1 MRRLVVAIAVM
12 TMLGGC
18 DDGASGATDG
28 GPGDA
33 GDGGPIQAEVTVMT
47 WNVYMGAD
55 IDPLMN
61 PDSIFEVPGL
71 VAEAWDQV
79 QANDFEARAEV
90 IADIIAADVP
100 HLIALQ
106 EVSLYRGQSPGDFM
120 DGNPVEAEE
129 VWLDYLEVLAA
140 ALAARDLDY
149 ELAVINDGVDVE
161 VPMTGEGELDDLRL
175 TDRDAILVRGDV
187 TYANAEAQTFENV
200 YVAPVS
206 GSDPIVVNRG
216 WIAIDA
222 IVEGVALRFAGTHLE
237 IPGAS
242 ATIQVAQGD
251 EVIAALADD
260 PEPVFLV
267 GDLNSP
273 ASGTGT
279 ATYGNFLEAG
289 YVDSWVDVGNTE
301 NGYTCC
307 YGADLVDTGYVPG
320 SRIDFVLSRGD
331 VEYSEVHTV
340 GSDVLTPGDLHPS
353 DHLGVVATFEIS
365 Q

>member
-1 MRRLVVAIAVM
+1 MQRVFFLIVAATI
-12 TMLGGC
+12 LGGC
-18 DDGASGATDG
+18 DDGGGGGADG
-28 GPGDA
+28 GPGD
-33 GDGGPIQAEVTVMT
+33 GGEEPITAEVTVMT
-47 WNVYMGAD
+47 WNLYMGTD

-61 PDSIFEVPGL
+61 PDSIFEVPAL
-71 VAEAWDQV
+71 VADAWAQV

-90 IADIIAADVP
+90 IADIIADDAP

-120 DGNPVEAEE
+120 DGNDVASEE

-140 ALAARDLDY
+140 ALLARDLDY
-149 ELAVINDGVDVE
+149 ELAVVGDGVDVE
-161 VPMTGEGELDDLRL
+161 VPMAGDGELDDLRL

-187 TYANAEAQTFENV
+187 PFTNAEAHTFENV

-206 GSDPIVVNRG
+206 GSDPIVVDRG
-216 WIAIDA
+216 WVTVEAT
-222 IVEGVALRFAGTHLE
+222 VEGVVLRFAGTHLE

-242 ATIQVAQGD
+242 ASIQVAQGD
-251 EVIAALADD
+251 EVIAAFADA
-260 PEPVFLV
+260 PEPVFVV

-273 ASGTGT
+273 ATGAGT
-279 ATYGNFLEAG
+279 ATYGNFLDAG
-289 YVDSWVDVGNTE
+289 YVDAWDGAGNTE
-301 NGYTCC
+301 NGFTCC

-331 VEYSEVHTV
+331 VTYSEVHTI
-340 GSDVLTPGDLHPS
+340 GSGVLAEGDLHPS
-353 DHLGVVATFEIS
+353 DHLGVVATFEIT

>member
-1 MRRLVVAIAVM
+1 MQRTLHIVLVV

-18 DDGASGATDG
+18 GDGSGGATDG
-28 GPGDA
+28 GADDA
-33 GDGGPIQAEVTVMT
+33 GDGPTQVEVTVMT
-47 WNVYMGAD
+47 WNLYMGAD

-90 IADIIAADVP
+90 ITDIIAADDP
-100 HLIALQ
+100 HLIALL

-120 DGNPVEAEE
+120 DGNPVQAEE
-129 VWLDYLEVLAA
+129 VWLDYLEILAA

-149 ELAVINDGVDVE
+149 EVAIVGEGVDVE
-161 VPMTGEGELDDLRL
+161 VPMTGDGELDDLRL
-175 TDRDAILVRGDV
+175 TDRNAILVRGDV
-187 TYANAEAQTFENV
+187 AFANAEAQAFENV

-216 WIAIDA
+216 WIAVDA
-222 IVEGVALRFAGTHLE
+222 TVEGAALRFAGTHLE

-242 ATIQVAQGD
+242 AAVQVAQGD
-251 EVIAALADD
+251 EVIAAFADD

-273 ASGTGT
+273 ASGAGT
-279 ATYGNFLEAG
+279 ATYGNFLDAG

-301 NGYTCC
+301 SGYTCC
-307 YGADLVDTGYVPG
+307 YGSDLVDTGYVPG
-320 SRIDFVLSRGD
+320 SRIDYVFSRGE
-331 VEYSEVHTV
+331 VAYSEVHTV
-340 GSDVLTPGDLHPS
+340 GSDVLAAGDLHPS

>member
-1 MRRLVVAIAVM
+1 M

-18 DDGASGATDG
+18 DDGAGGATDG

-33 GDGGPIQAEVTVMT
+33 GPTQVEVTVMT
-47 WNVYMGAD
+47 WNLYMGTD

-61 PDSIFEVPGL
+61 PDSILEVPGL

-79 QANDFEARAEV
+79 QANDFEARAEA
-90 IADIIAADVP
+90 IADIIAADDP

-120 DGNPVEAEE
+120 EGNPVAAED

-149 ELAVINDGVDVE
+149 ELAVVGEGVDVE
-161 VPMTGEGELDDLRL
+161 VPMAGEGELDDLRL

-187 TYANAEAQTFENV
+187 TFANAEAHTFENV

-216 WIAIDA
+216 WSAVDA
-222 IVEGVALRFAGTHLE
+222 TVEGVTLRFAGTHLE

-251 EVIAALADD
+251 EVIAAFADD
-260 PEPVFLV
+260 PEPVFVV

-273 ASGTGT
+273 ATGAGTP
-279 ATYGNFLEAG
+279 TYGNFLEAG
-289 YVDSWVDVGNTE
+289 YVDSWDAVGNTE
-301 NGYTCC
+301 NGFTCC

-331 VEYSEVHTV
+331 VAYSEVHTV
-340 GSDVLTPGDLHPS
+340 GSDVLAAGDLHPS
-353 DHLGVVATFEIS
+353 DHLGVVATVEIS